1 MIHAYRHIIIYNGS
15 NVFPDHNLFEILVED
30 ENSTTVGAFLSSTIS
45 ILFKEIF
52 GRTYGGG
59 SGPLKTEGIDI
70 EKIPILKPS
79 SVSSELKK
87 KIHKKFFVLSNKA
100 LEEILVELGSH
111 SPEDISLD
119 KVKTER
125 RELDQIIMGEILGL
139 DEEEQLEVYRGVI
152 DLVKSRITKAKSVDK
167 TKKMNE
173 NIDIDSL
180 KNTVVNHIK
189 EKEEQ
194 K

>member
-1 MIHAYRHIIIYNGS
+1 
-15 NVFPDHNLFEILVED
+15 
-30 ENSTTVGAFLSSTIS
+30 
-45 ILFKEIF
+45 
-52 GRTYGGG
+52 
-59 SGPLKTEGIDI
+59 
-70 EKIPILKPS
+70 
-79 SVSSELKK
+79 
-87 KIHKKFFVLSNKA
+87 
-100 LEEILVELGSH
+100 
-111 SPEDISLD
+111 
-119 KVKTER
+119 
-125 RELDQIIMGEILGL
+125 MGEILGL